1 MKVIAFFGDSHTWG
15 QGVGAE
21 YGMKVC
27 GGDLRML
34 SFENPSYVNL
44 VRMAYALKTDSG
56 TEEYYGKKLIGLC
69 DASEDDMGVLNGS
82 ELHIRE
88 RFAICRIF
96 CCASQT
102 DNEVK
107 ISVDGDETVFTL
119 KAEEPIHNKDIK
131 TFVLH
136 AEDGFHTL
144 GITAAD
150 RFKIHRIEFY
160 FGEYAIVNCGV
171 GSCPVSK
178 YLSVYY
184 DDYIRALHP
193 YGVVFEGC
201 TINNWL
207 TFETKEEY
215 GREIC
220 DAIDRMTADGIRI
233 LGHTVFPIG
242 SAENVMDVPWVNT
255 EGITVSD
262 DYSDYVDAMK
272 EVFKGKQ
279 IPCVDCNASMKAM
292 LSEIPEEKRTKFLYH
307 DAWHPNTTGHFVY
320 AKMLTEKMF
329 AYFM

>member
-34 SFENPSYVNL
+34 SFERPSYVNL

-69 DASEDDMGVLNGS
+69 DASEDDMGVLDGNR
-82 ELHIRE
+82 LLIRE
-88 RFAICRIF
+88 RFALCRIF

-150 RFKIHRIEFY
+150 RLKIHRIEFY
-160 FGEYAIVNCGV
+160 FGEYAMVKAAAEKG
-171 GSCPVSK
+171 
-178 YLSVYY
+178 
-184 DDYIRALHP
+184 
-193 YGVVFEGC
+193 
-201 TINNWL
+201 W
-207 TFETKEEY
+207 
-215 GREIC
+215 
-220 DAIDRMTADGIRI
+220 ID
-233 LGHTVFPIG
+233 
-242 SAENVMDVPWVNT
+242 
-255 EGITVSD
+255 
-262 DYSDYVDAMK
+262 
-272 EVFKGKQ
+272 
-279 IPCVDCNASMKAM
+279 
-292 LSEIPEEKRTKFLYH
+292 EEKVFCEMAVSAFRAGADIYITY
-307 DAWHPNTTGHFVY
+307 Y
-320 AKMLTEKMF
+320 AKELARFIQEGRIG
-329 AYFM
+329 